1 MPVSRPSVRFVV
13 QQTATAI
20 AGVSLILQLG
30 SCSRGSS
37 VAEAQGP
44 GAGRGGGRGEGAA
57 AVPVTTAHVVEK
69 AVPVDVTTIGTG
81 EALSTVEVRA
91 QVAGPLTSV
100 QFTEG
105 QDVEKGQLL
114 FTIDPRPFEVAVQQA
129 EAALAKDQAQAK
141 GTEQIRARNEDLFKR
156 ELLARSDYDASVTA
170 ATGAAAMVQVDSAAL
185 ETAKLQLQYTKIL
198 APVSGR
204 TGALLV
210 HQGSLVRSTDTTPL
224 VVINQIAPIR
234 VVFAVPGQYLS
245 TIRANQAKSPL
256 LAEAS
261 MPGSTTPVSG
271 GTVSFIDN
279 TIDTTTGTI
288 KLKATFPNTNH
299 QLWPGALVET
309 RLRLSVDPHAL
320 VVPAGAVQN
329 GQQGQYVFV
338 VGSDRTVS
346 MRPVTVA
353 RTSGDDAVVSAG
365 LKAGE
370 EVVTDGQLRLVPGS
384 RITVK
389 GADKSGS

>member
-1 MPVSRPSVRFVV
+1 MSRQSVGFVV
-13 QQTATAI
+13 QRAATAV
-20 AGVSLILQLG
+20 AGLSLILQLG
-30 SCSRGSS
+30 SCSRGNG
-37 VAEAQGP
+37 VAEAQAQG
-44 GAGRGGGRGEGAA
+44 GRGGGRGDAS
-57 AVPVTTAHVVEK
+57 AVPVTTARVVEK

-114 FTIDPRPFEVAVQQA
+114 FTIDPRPFDVAVQQA
-129 EAALAKDQAQAK
+129 EAALAKDEAQAK

-156 ELLARSDYDASVTA
+156 ELLARSDYEASVTA
-170 ATGAAAMVQVDSAAL
+170 ATGAAAMVQVDKAAL

-198 APVSGR
+198 APISGR

-234 VVFAVPGQYLS
+234 VAFAVPGQYLA

-256 LAEAS
+256 LAQAR
-261 MPGSTTPVSG
+261 MPGGTSAASSG
-271 GTVSFIDN
+271 AVSFIDN

-299 QLWPGALVET
+299 ELWPGALVET

-353 RTSGDDAVVSAG
+353 RTSGDDAVVSTG
-365 LKAGE
+365 LKTGE
-370 EVVTDGQLRLVPGS
+370 EVVTDGQLRLVPGA
-384 RITVK
+384 RIAVK

>member
-1 MPVSRPSVRFVV
+1 VGFVV
-13 QQTATAI
+13 QRAATAV
-20 AGVSLILQLG
+20 AGLSLILQLG
-30 SCSRGSS
+30 SCSRGSG
-37 VAEAQGP
+37 VAEAQSQGT
-44 GAGRGGGRGEGAA
+44 GRGGGRGDAA
-57 AVPVTTAHVVEK
+57 AVPVTTARVVEK

-91 QVAGPLTSV
+91 QVAGPLMSV

-114 FTIDPRPFEVAVQQA
+114 FTIDPRPFDVAVQQA
-129 EAALAKDQAQAK
+129 EAALAKDEAQAK

-170 ATGAAAMVQVDSAAL
+170 ATGAAAMVQVDKAAL

-234 VVFAVPGQYLS
+234 VAFAVPGQYLA
-245 TIRANQAKSPL
+245 TIRANQAKSAL
-256 LAEAS
+256 LAEAR
-261 MPGSTTPVSG
+261 MPGGTSAASS
-271 GTVSFIDN
+271 GTVTFIDN

-299 QLWPGALVET
+299 ELWPGALVET

-338 VGSDRTVS
+338 VASDRTVS

-365 LKAGE
+365 LKTGE
-370 EVVTDGQLRLVPGS
+370 EVVTDGQLRLVPGA
-384 RITVK
+384 RISVK

>member
-1 MPVSRPSVRFVV
+1 MPVSRLSVGFVV
-13 QQTATAI
+13 RQAATAV

-30 SCSRGSS
+30 SCSRGNG
-37 VAEAQGP
+37 VAEAQAQG
-44 GAGRGGGRGEGAA
+44 GGRGGGRGEAA

-69 AVPVDVTTIGTG
+69 PVPVDVTTIGTG

-91 QVAGPLTSV
+91 QVSGPLTSV

-105 QDVEKGQLL
+105 QDVQQGQLL

-129 EAALAKDQAQAK
+129 EAAMAKDDAQAK
-141 GTEQIRARNEDLFKR
+141 NTEITRARNEDLFKR
-156 ELLARSDYDASVTA
+156 ELLSRSDYDASVTA
-170 ATGAAAMVQVDSAAL
+170 ATGAAATVLADKAAI
-185 ETAKLQLQYTKIL
+185 ESAKLQLQYTKIV

-224 VVINQIAPIR
+224 VIINQISPIR
-234 VVFAVPGQYLS
+234 VAFAVPGQYLA
-245 TIRANQAKSPL
+245 TIRAGQAKAPL
-256 LAEAS
+256 LAEAR
-261 MPGSTTPVSG
+261 MPDSTAAPSTGS
-271 GTVSFIDN
+271 VSFIDN

-288 KLKATFPNTNH
+288 KLKATFPNANH
-299 QLWPGALVET
+299 ELWPGALVET
-309 RLRLSVDPHAL
+309 RLRLSVDPHAIT
-320 VVPAGAVQN
+320 VPAGAVQN

-353 RTSGDDAVVSAG
+353 RTSGDDAVVSSG

-384 RITVK
+384 RISTK

>member
-1 MPVSRPSVRFVV
+1 MSRLSVGFVV
-13 QQTATAI
+13 RKAATAV
-20 AGVSLILQLG
+20 AGLSLILQLG
-30 SCSRGSS
+30 SCSRGNA
-37 VAEAQGP
+37 VAEAQGQ
-44 GAGRGGGRGEGAA
+44 GGGRGGGRGEAA
-57 AVPVTTAHVVEK
+57 AVPVMTAHVVEK
-69 AVPVDVTTIGTG
+69 PIPVDVTTIGTG

-91 QVAGPLTSV
+91 QVSGPLTSV

-105 QDVEKGQLL
+105 QDVQQGQLL
-114 FTIDPRPFEVAVQQA
+114 FTIDARPFEVAVQQA
-129 EAALAKDQAQAK
+129 EASVAKDEAQAK
-141 GTEQIRARNEDLFKR
+141 GTEQTRARNEDLFKR

-170 ATGAAAMVQVDSAAL
+170 ATGAAAMVLADKAAL
-185 ETAKLQLQYTKIL
+185 ESARLQLQYTKIL

-224 VVINQIAPIR
+224 VIINQITPIR
-234 VVFAVPGQYLS
+234 VAFAVPGQYLA
-245 TIRANQAKSPL
+245 TIRAGQAKAPL
-256 LAEAS
+256 LAEAR
-261 MPGSTTPVSG
+261 MPGSTATPSSG
-271 GTVSFIDN
+271 AVSFIDN

-299 QLWPGALVET
+299 ELWPGALVET

-320 VVPAGAVQN
+320 TVPASAVQN

-346 MRPVTVA
+346 MRPVTDA
-353 RTSGDDAVVSAG
+353 RTNGDDAVVSSG

-384 RITVK
+384 RITAK